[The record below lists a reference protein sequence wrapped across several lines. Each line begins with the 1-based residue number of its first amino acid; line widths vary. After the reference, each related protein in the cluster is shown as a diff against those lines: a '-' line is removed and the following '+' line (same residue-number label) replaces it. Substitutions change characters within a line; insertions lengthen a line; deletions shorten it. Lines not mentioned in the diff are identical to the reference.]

1 MQATHL
7 DPREFTLA
15 HLAKQTDVV
24 CENYDTAEIILAFE
38 VASEGYERADHS
50 VGFAGGATCEMRCVG
65 ARISYFGEIALT
77 REQTIEL
84 IGALRLAEA
93 EQHEAERRAAQMEGV

>member
-15 HLAKQTDVV
+15 HIAKQADVV
-24 CENYDTAEIILAFE
+24 REDYDAAWINLAFE
-38 VASEGYERADHS
+38 VVSQGYERADRS

-65 ARISYFGEIALT
+65 ARLTYMGEIALT

-84 IGALRLAEA
+84 VGALRLAEA
-93 EQHEAERRAAQMEGV
+93 EQYEAERRAEQMEGV

>member
-15 HLAKQTDVV
+15 HIAKQADVV
-24 CENYDTAEIILAFE
+24 REDYDAAWINLAFE
-38 VASEGYERADHS
+38 VVSQGYERADHS

-65 ARISYFGEIALT
+65 ARLTYMGEIALT

-93 EQHEAERRAAQMEGV
+93 ERAEGERRAEQMEGV

>member
-15 HLAKQTDVV
+15 HLAKQADVV
-24 CENYDTAEIILAFE
+24 CENYDTAEISLAFE
-38 VASEGYERADHS
+38 VVSEGYERADRS

-65 ARISYFGEIALT
+65 ARLTYMGEIALT

-84 IGALRLAEA
+84 IGADHLAEI
-93 EQHEAERRAAQMEGV
+93 EQYEAERRAEQMEGV

>member
-15 HLAKQTDVV
+15 HLAKQADVTD
-24 CENYDTAEIILAFE
+24 ENYDAAWISLAFE
-38 VASEGYERADHS
+38 LVSEGYERADHS

-65 ARISYFGEIALT
+65 ARLTYMGEIALT

-84 IGALRLAEA
+84 IGADLLAEA
-93 EQHEAERRAAQMEGV
+93 EQYEAERRAEQMEGV